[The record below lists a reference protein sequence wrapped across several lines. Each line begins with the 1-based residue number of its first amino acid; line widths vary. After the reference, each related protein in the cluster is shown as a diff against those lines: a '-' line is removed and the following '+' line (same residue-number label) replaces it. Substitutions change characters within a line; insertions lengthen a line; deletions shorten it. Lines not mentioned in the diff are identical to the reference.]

1 MSSTCVQRSTRRRYA
16 RVCLAAALVVVAG
29 CSSSTSEPTSTSTP
43 TNWVPSK
50 PLTAPS
56 LSTAEMM
63 QARAANLKQSAEDRG
78 LGSPAIPDLVRWT
91 TPEEQIPV
99 LKECLGEQ
107 GYNVRISGGGSG
119 IESSVGP
126 AQASAFEFAF
136 WQCEAMYSIDAR
148 LYNFPSAAQEMDYL
162 WDYWNEFVIG
172 CLAANGHP
180 ARREL
185 PSRQVFAGDDS
196 WFIQQAYPDITDDAE
211 STRLQRA
218 CPPTPPSSLLLG
230 QGWKP
235 TGS

>member
-16 RVCLAAALVVVAG
+16 RVCLAAALVVVVAG
-29 CSSSTSEPTSTSTP
+29 CSSSTSEPTPTSTP
-43 TNWVPSK
+43 TSWVPSK

-162 WDYWNEFVIG
+162 WDYWNEFEMQ
-172 CLAANGHP
+172 CLATHGHP
-180 ARREL
+180 AQREL
-185 PSRQVFAGDDS
+185 PSREVFANDA
-196 WFIQQAYPDITDDAE
+196 WFLKEAYPKLSEEAE
-211 STRLQRA
+211 MARLKQA
-218 CPPTPPSSLLLG
+218 CPPIPPGSLLLG
-230 QGWKP
+230 QGWQ
-235 TGS
+235 TGGS